1 MRNQRTYW
9 NEKTALV
16 TGGSS
21 GIGLAIAVSLVRQG
35 ASVWMMAR
43 HTERLERALAN
54 LKCEPSQ
61 MCGILSADVSDATQV
76 NEALEQITS
85 QAGVPDLVV
94 NSAGVAQPGYFLDLS
109 LDVFQEMMATN
120 YFGTVNVSKAVL
132 PGMAARRSGHII
144 NIASLAAVVSLIG
157 YSAYGASKY
166 AVRGFSDVLR
176 AELKPMGIRVSIVY
190 PPDTDTPQLEY
201 ENRFKPPET
210 KEIVG
215 MASVMSPQAVAE
227 VTLREAA
234 KGRYVILPGWEA
246 KFLYHLIGIA
256 GNAVYPVMDWLVQ
269 RARRKL
275 GMPS

>member
-1 MRNQRTYW
+1 LAEARAGTPGMGAA
-9 NEKTALV
+9 TA
-16 TGGSS
+16 GR
-21 GIGLAIAVSLVRQG
+21 AA
-35 ASVWMMAR
+35 AR
-43 HTERLERALAN
+43 
-54 LKCEPSQ
+54 
-61 MCGILSADVSDATQV
+61 I
-76 NEALEQITS
+76 
-85 QAGVPDLVV
+85 
-94 NSAGVAQPGYFLDLS
+94 AGVASTPS
-109 LDVFQEMMATN
+109 SRT
-120 YFGTVNVSKAVL
+120 
-132 PGMAARRSGHII
+132 